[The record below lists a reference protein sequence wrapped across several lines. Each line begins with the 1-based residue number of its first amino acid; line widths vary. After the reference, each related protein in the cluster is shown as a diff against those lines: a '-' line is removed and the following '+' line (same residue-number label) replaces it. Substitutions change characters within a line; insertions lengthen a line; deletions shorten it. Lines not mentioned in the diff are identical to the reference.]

1 MFILFGDLL
10 VAATKYLTRSNMRE
24 NFYLGLWF
32 WGADHYGGECILSR
46 GDLICPFLTMVEEK
60 LLVRLD

>member
-24 NFYLGLWF
+24 NFYLELWL

-46 GDLICPFLTMVEEK
+46 GDFIYPFLTLVEEK
-60 LLVRLD
+60 